1 MSDLA
6 LAFLPLFVAVDVV
19 GLLPIYLG
27 WTASL
32 SEVERRPVA
41 LEATLTAT
49 VVGVSFLLA
58 GDAILTVLG
67 VTVGDLQ
74 VAGGLLLLVFA
85 IHGLVHPEQ
94 PLRQP
99 TERLGVMP
107 LGVPMIAGP
116 AVLTTLLALARTHGH
131 LVTIIAFA
139 LNMVIVWIALRWART
154 LVIYPRTSNCS
165 KAPSPTIL
173 PASERWTPP
182 RSWRPHRL
190 QVFTR

>member
-139 LNMVIVWIALRWART
+139 LNMVIVWIALRWAALIT
-154 LVIYPRTSNCS
+154 SVIGPAGAQAVAKVSNLLLAAIGVMLVRHGV
-165 KAPSPTIL
+165 AAAL
-173 PASERWTPP
+173 
-182 RSWRPHRL
+182 RP
-190 QVFTR
+190 

>member
-67 VTVGDLQ
+67 ITVGDLQ

-139 LNMVIVWIALRWART
+139 LNMVIVWIALRWAALIT
-154 LVIYPRTSNCS
+154 SVIGPAGAQAVAKVSNLLLAAIGVMLVRHGV
-165 KAPSPTIL
+165 AAAL
-173 PASERWTPP
+173 
-182 RSWRPHRL
+182 RP
-190 QVFTR
+190 

>member
-74 VAGGLLLLVFA
+74 VAGGLLLLVFS

-139 LNMVIVWIALRWART
+139 LNMVIVWIALRWAALIT
-154 LVIYPRTSNCS
+154 SVIGPAGAQAVAKVSNLLLAAIGVMLVRHGV
-165 KAPSPTIL
+165 AAAL
-173 PASERWTPP
+173 
-182 RSWRPHRL
+182 RP
-190 QVFTR
+190 

>member
-74 VAGGLLLLVFA
+74 VAGGLLLRGKPKNVVVAAVANRWVRRL
-85 IHGLVHPEQ
+85 HHE
-94 PLRQP
+94 LRR
-99 TERLGVMP
+99 E
-107 LGVPMIAGP
+107 
-116 AVLTTLLALARTHGH
+116 
-131 LVTIIAFA
+131 
-139 LNMVIVWIALRWART
+139 
-154 LVIYPRTSNCS
+154 
-165 KAPSPTIL
+165 
-173 PASERWTPP
+173 E
-182 RSWRPHRL
+182 
-190 QVFTR
+190 